1 MKPVVMKFG
10 GTSVEDAAAINRT
23 AKIVA
28 EPAGPG
34 PTPGGRGQRHG
45 QSHRP
50 ASGRSQ
56 SRRPWR
62 SKRRVG
68 HQLAFAQ
75 PSLRHFRPAAPGT
88 TARAE
93 LQNWI
98 QQEFESIDEI
108 LRGLSAV
115 GELTPRT
122 NDLVVSFGERLSSRL
137 VAEAFRDQGIPAV
150 HVDARTCIVTD
161 AQHGKATPNSALIE
175 ARCGQHLQPLVDAGQ
190 VPVMGG
196 FIGSTVDGV
205 TTTLGR
211 GGSDYTAALIGGGMD
226 AEAIEIWTDVNGIMT
241 ADPRVCPDA
250 LRVKTISFEEAAE
263 LAYFGAK
270 VLHPATILPAV
281 QKNIPVLVLNSRNAE
296 NEGTRITA
304 LATHCRSPF
313 KSIAAKRRLTIIDLV
328 ASRMLMSHGYLRAVF
343 EVFDKHKC
351 AVDMVSTSEVSVSLT
366 VDSNEQLPELAADLS
381 KLADVTYEGRKA
393 LICMVGGNIRGQNG
407 IAAQVFHAVRH
418 INVRMISQGASEI
431 NMSFM
436 IDEDDV
442 DEAVRSLH
450 AAFFVDPDPEI
461 FDVERKKNGGKR
473 ASVTMI
479 FLVLGR
485 GKTGQ
490 VVADV
495 ASQRG
500 HSVRVIGEEENANA
514 SALTGSDAGPVRRGH
529 RFHHAAGG
537 HPQHARLPRQ
547 WGPRGRG
554 HDRMVRQAGRDARHL
569 RAAQWRPAVRCK
581 FFRRCAGDVPAGPA
595 TGAPGAW
602 IRDQH
607 QRNPPREQEGRALG
621 NSLSSQAG
629 SAGSGSDAEDRDCF
643 AS

>member
-10 GTSVEDAAAINRT
+10 GTSVEDAPAILRT
-23 AKIVA
+23 ARIVQGRLA
-28 EPAGPG
+28 
-34 PTPGGRGQRHG
+34 RGQRPVVVVSAMAKVTD
-45 QSHRP
+45 QLLT
-50 ASGRSQ
+50 AAKAAGRGDRNGALALS
-56 SRRPWR
+56 SR
-62 SKRRVG
+62 
-68 HQLAFAQ
+68 
-75 PSLRHFRPAAPGT
+75 LRHRHCDTSAILLPAHQG
-88 TARAE
+88 E
-93 LQNWI
+93 MQNWI
-98 QQEFESIDEI
+98 QKEFESLDEI

-122 NDLVVSFGERLSSRL
+122 NDMVVSFGERLSSRL
-137 VAEAFRDQGIPAV
+137 VAEAFCDQGIPAV
-150 HVDARTCIVTD
+150 HVDARNCIVTD
-161 AQHGKATPNSALIE
+161 GQHGKAVPNDALIE
-175 ARCGQHLQPLVDAGQ
+175 ARCGQYLRPLIEAGH
-190 VPVMGG
+190 VPLLGG
-196 FIGSTVDGV
+196 FIGSTVEGA

-211 GGSDYTAALIGGGMD
+211 GGSDFTAALIGGGLE

-281 QKNIPVLVLNSRNAE
+281 QKNIPVLVLNSRNAD

-343 EVFDKHKC
+343 DVFDQHKC

-366 VDSNEQLPELAADLS
+366 VDSNEQLPALAADLS

-450 AAFFVDPDPEI
+450 AAFFVDPDPEV
-461 FDVERKKNGGKR
+461 FDVSARSEAAIQVGHGAGKN
-473 ASVTMI
+473 
-479 FLVLGR
+479 
-485 GKTGQ
+485 
-490 VVADV
+490 
-495 ASQRG
+495 
-500 HSVRVIGEEENANA
+500 
-514 SALTGSDAGPVRRGH
+514 
-529 RFHHAAGG
+529 
-537 HPQHARLPRQ
+537 
-547 WGPRGRG
+547 
-554 HDRMVRQAGRDARHL
+554 
-569 RAAQWRPAVRCK
+569 
-581 FFRRCAGDVPAGPA
+581 
-595 TGAPGAW
+595 
-602 IRDQH
+602 
-607 QRNPPREQEGRALG
+607 
-621 NSLSSQAG
+621 
-629 SAGSGSDAEDRDCF
+629 
-643 AS
+643 